1 MKNLLLLLLVNFCVM
16 TFAQTPRFKKYNVGE
31 TPVQIYL
38 PTEPKWDK
46 SLSEDGSEVYF
57 YDDLFGKINYT
68 AIIVKLSSD
77 IEVGKNDALLESYMT
92 YLEDSVFSL
101 DQKAGYGKGHT
112 LDNQPTVKGLLQ
124 IGKSK
129 EGKEYKILGWTD
141 GKYIAVLATSSLEEM
156 NYSIHELF
164 LKGIRF
170 PQ

>member
-1 MKNLLLLLLVNFCVM
+1 MKKLLLLLMVNFCVM

-57 YDDLFGKINYT
+57 YDDLFGTMDYT

-77 IEVGKNDALLESYMT
+77 IEPGKTEALLESYMT

-156 NYSIHELF
+156 NYSIQELF